1 MATVRMKKGE
11 KYADI
16 FDSPETIKQAQLEG
30 YSVCEQ
36 KKAEKQVEN
45 EAPEQDEEKKQEAQT
60 PKKGR
65 TPRQ

>member
-1 MATVRMKKGE
+1 MATVRTKKGE
-11 KYADI
+11 QYADI

-30 YSVCEQ
+30 YSICEQ

-45 EAPEQDEEKKQEAQT
+45 ESPEQDEEKKQEAPA